1 MKTNANKII
10 LEILWYKVKT
20 RDFNWNLFLKRESV
34 KTAPRAFTYS
44 WIDIYDKQYSRDK
57 KKNNV
62 IKQHC
67 EKYMILKP
75 DTGNGVV
82 LMNNIDYYDAMNQLF
97 SDKMK
102 FKIMD
107 NDLTLS
113 GLKTVQNY
121 LNKLQT

>member
-20 RDFNWNLFLKRESV
+20 RDLNWNHFLKRESV
-34 KTAPRAFTYS
+34 KTALRAFTYS
-44 WIDIYDKQYSRDK
+44 WIDIYDELYSHDK
-57 KKNNV
+57 KKTNV
-62 IKQHC
+62 IKQLC

-82 LMNNIDYYDAMNQLF
+82 LMNNINYYDAMNQLF

-102 FKIMD
+102 FKIID

-113 GLKTVQNY
+113 VLKTV
-121 LNKLQT
+121 

>member
-1 MKTNANKII
+1 MIQSENQRFK
-10 LEILWYKVKT
+10 
-20 RDFNWNLFLKRESV
+20 LKPFFE
-34 KTAPRAFTYS
+34 TRAFTYS
-44 WIDIYDKQYSRDK
+44 WIDIYDKQYSHDK
-57 KKNNV
+57 KKINV

-67 EKYMILKP
+67 EKCMILKP

-102 FKIMD
+102 FKIID

-121 LNKLQT
+121 LNKLCKRNEITEAEKK

>member
-20 RDFNWNLFLKRESV
+20 RDLNWNHFLKRESV
-34 KTAPRAFTYS
+34 KTALRGFTYS

-82 LMNNIDYYDAMNQLF
+82 LMNNINYYDAMNQLF

-102 FKIMD
+102 FKIID